1 MNADQVRHSL
11 IRPILTAMGEATP
24 CKHSDAAENLLM
36 GTWAHESMGGEFI
49 KQVGGPACG
58 IFQIEPPTAHSIINN
73 YVLHRKPFKD
83 FLAKYTTEQTIEEQ
97 LITNLAFQVIIARLV
112 YFPKTQPLPPAN
124 DIRALGGYWKA
135 HYNTPLGKGTV
146 DKFVDDYARYVR

>member
-1 MNADQVRHSL
+1 MNADQVRHNL

-36 GTWAHESMGGEFI
+36 GTWAHESAGGKFI

-97 LITNLAFQVIIARLV
+97 LVTNIAFQVIIARLV
-112 YFPKTQPLPPAN
+112 YFPKPQPLPPAN

>member
-1 MNADQVRHSL
+1 
-11 IRPILTAMGEATP
+11 
-24 CKHSDAAENLLM
+24 
-36 GTWAHESMGGEFI
+36 
-49 KQVGGPACG
+49 
-58 IFQIEPPTAHSIINN
+58 
-73 YVLHRKPFKD
+73 VLHRPAFKS

-124 DIRALGGYWKA
+124 DIRALGGYYKA

>member
-1 MNADQVRHSL
+1 VNAEQIRYNL
-11 IRPILTAMGEATP
+11 IRPVLTAMGEATP

-36 GTWAHESMGGEFI
+36 GTWAHESAGGKFI

-112 YFPKTQPLPPAN
+112 YFPKTQPLPNAN
-124 DIRALGGYWKA
+124 DIRELANYYKA
-135 HYNTPLGKGTV
+135 HYNTPLGKGTA